1 MEGQQRRDEPFRPE
15 GTTAGPSGK
24 VLGQSSS
31 PLGFHPRSSYFPYV
45 EADHR
50 CPLRDS
56 SIGTPATNVF
66 EEFDVEVQPVA
77 SRPIEP
83 IEPTAETRGGSSHL
97 RTWVELQI
105 ACANRSNRR

>member
-45 EADHR
+45 EAEHR
-50 CPLRDS
+50 CPLRHS
-56 SIGTPATNVF
+56 SIGTPATKRF
-66 EEFDVEVQPVA
+66 EEFDVEAQPVA
-77 SRPIEP
+77 SQP
-83 IEPTAETRGGSSHL
+83 IEPTAETREGSSHL
-97 RTWVELQI
+97 RNWVELQL
-105 ACANRSNRR
+105 ACANRTTRR